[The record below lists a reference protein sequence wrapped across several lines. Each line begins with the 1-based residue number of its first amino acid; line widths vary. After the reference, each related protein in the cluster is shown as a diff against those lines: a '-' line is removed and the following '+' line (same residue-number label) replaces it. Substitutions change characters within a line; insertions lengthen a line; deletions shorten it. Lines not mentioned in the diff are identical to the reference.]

1 VITALRELDHQP
13 DTRHVTKLTRSVTDP
28 ARVEFA
34 LDIGAPVNIA
44 RTHLDP
50 LAVLR
55 LDEPSAR

>member
-1 VITALRELDHQP
+1 MITDLRELDHQL
-13 DTRHVTKLTRSVTDP
+13 DTRRVPSLTRSVTDP

-34 LDIGAPVNIA
+34 LDISAPVNIA
-44 RTHLDP
+44 RTYLDP